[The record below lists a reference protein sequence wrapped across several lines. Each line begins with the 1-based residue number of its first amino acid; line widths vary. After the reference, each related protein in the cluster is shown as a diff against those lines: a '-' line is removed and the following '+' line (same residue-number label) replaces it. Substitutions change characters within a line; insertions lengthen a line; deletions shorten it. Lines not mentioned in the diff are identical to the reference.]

1 MERSPLD
8 LYRVP
13 QPLRLSI
20 CKRMGIADLL
30 VSQRTNLKEG
40 IRVVVDITLMIT
52 TGETEA
58 VEEEEVG
65 DEVVTTEVGTIDQH
79 TGKGT
84 GTTGNRSPLGDTCDT
99 DEADRGV
106 HREAPDVGIFHGGT
120 NVGGALLVPTH
131 ADPQRLHFQPL

>member
-1 MERSPLD
+1 MERSPPD
-8 LYRVP
+8 PYRAP

-20 CKRMGIADLL
+20 CKHMGVAVLL

-52 TGETEA
+52 TGEMEA
-58 VEEEEVG
+58 VEEEEEG
-65 DEVVTTEVGTIDQH
+65 DEVVITEVGTIDQH

-84 GTTGNRSPLGDTCDT
+84 GNRSPPGDTCDT

-106 HREAPDVGIFHGGT
+106 HREAPGAGIFHGGT
-120 NVGGALLVPTH
+120 NVGGVLLVSTH
-131 ADPQRLHFQPL
+131 ADPQRPHFQLL